1 MGTPLRLPERC
12 TPCVRPS
19 SVEFSTWFRCSTTT
33 GERRSPSSSKP
44 SHNDTMI
51 SPNDARKVGGNCRPK
66 FALALVVALVC
77 AVAEASRYKS
87 YEPEPSYGSHY
98 EEEDYG
104 SDYHRPTEYEASHGG
119 DEGYGYG
126 SSYEHKS
133 YDHEPDYGSYEEDH
147 DSYEEPSYGH
157 GGYAEE
163 HSYKTV
169 GGGYKG
175 SHYEQ
180 EYPMTKSYKQQP
192 SYGGQHYKQS
202 YRHKRAIP
210 IPFVMPRRKV
220 EEGIKMIKDMSTTLR
235 ELKTK
240 TNTKAIELLNEQ
252 IQGASKLF
260 QRMLQSMEKKIE

>member
-87 YEPEPSYGSHY
+87 YEPEPS
-98 EEEDYG
+98 
-104 SDYHRPTEYEASHGG
+104 
-119 DEGYGYG
+119 
-126 SSYEHKS
+126 
-133 YDHEPDYGSYEEDH
+133 YGSYEEDH